1 MRKIILLFVILASI
15 SQGFAQDEVQLQL
28 DDTLYFAP
36 IATDNYVYIDYYK
49 KTRFEKDKIDFDT
62 CYNQN
67 FYNLFFGDGDFDV
80 SRMPKRLAN
89 SYGIIKYI
97 MAGKDA
103 AGNDVNVI
111 IAMIENGVSA
121 AYIME
126 DAFIHEEVWYAQK
139 Q

>member
-1 MRKIILLFVILASI
+1 MRKTLFLILILACI
-15 SQGFAQDEVQLQL
+15 SQGFAQEEVQLQL

-36 IATDNYVYIDYYK
+36 IEADNYIYIDYYK
-49 KTRFEKDKIDFDT
+49 KTRFEKERIDMDT
-62 CYNQN
+62 CYNLN
-67 FYNLFFGDGDFDV
+67 FYNRFFGDGDFDV

-97 MAGKDA
+97 MAGQDA
-103 AGNDVNVI
+103 EGNNVNII

-126 DAFIHEEVWYAQK
+126 DAFIHEEVLYAPK